1 MIAGQAGRLS
11 IPTIPFRS
19 LISSSFFKQL
29 FHSINFHYI
38 YYNLSS
44 DVDLIALTNFST
56 PSRIMASGIEI
67 VGLALAI
74 LPLLMSAADYYR
86 EGLDSLQT
94 LRTKT
99 GDDRILEFYE
109 EVAFE
114 IFLLRNS
121 IKKLV
126 KDLPGF
132 SPEYKRQLV
141 KAVDPRSWSDE
152 ALSDALRVRL
162 GDSNYRLFEGT
173 LRRVLESLNA
183 LISDSQLFLSSSE
196 MVSLQT

>member
-1 MIAGQAGRLS
+1 
-11 IPTIPFRS
+11 
-19 LISSSFFKQL
+19 
-29 FHSINFHYI
+29 
-38 YYNLSS
+38 
-44 DVDLIALTNFST
+44 
-56 PSRIMASGIEI
+56 MASGIEI

-74 LPLLMSAADYYR
+74 LPLLMSAANYYR

-121 IKKLV
+121 IKQLV

-141 KAVDPRSWSDE
+141 RAVDPRSWSDE

-162 GDSNYRLFEGT
+162 GDSNYQLFEGT
-173 LRRVLESLNA
+173 LRRVLESLDA